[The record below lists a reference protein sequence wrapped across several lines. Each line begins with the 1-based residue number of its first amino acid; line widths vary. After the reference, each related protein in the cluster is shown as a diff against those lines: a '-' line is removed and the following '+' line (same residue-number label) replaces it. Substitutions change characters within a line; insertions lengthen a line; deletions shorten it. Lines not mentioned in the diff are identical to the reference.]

1 MTENANGSWRKPTN
15 ILRQLMRVVRH
26 IREAKIAHHT
36 LIYIE
41 TKYYHMIKPDKMICH
56 SKLVEK
62 SLDGRLFLFCSHGFS
77 GRIIHVRSS
86 RFLYHRFRKCQL
98 QNQLLFG
105 SKASKLYSY
114 GSCNILQYH
123 FNLNSTVGDQRPS
136 PTFLVANI
144 TAPSV
149 LFA

>member
-1 MTENANGSWRKPTN
+1 MTENPNGSWRKPTN

-26 IREAKIAHHT
+26 IREAKITHHI

-41 TKYYHMIKPDKMICH
+41 PKYYHIIKPDKMIGRELVH
-56 SKLVEK
+56 SM
-62 SLDGRLFLFCSHGFS
+62 DACFLFCSHGFS

-105 SKASKLYSY
+105 SKASKLYSC
-114 GSCNILQYH
+114 GSCNILQNH

-136 PTFLVANI
+136 PTFLVTNI